1 MTKRAAIIWAISCL
15 VWASCTQQRQ
25 PCLTPKIASLIL
37 ETMHITNDTG
47 TIFVDTALPSGT
59 FIPFTDSS
67 SFRITSLLSS
77 TFTISLSPDAA
88 TCRWAIATDTTSTVF
103 DTLTFHYKTNLQ
115 FLSNACGY
123 ADFYN
128 LDTVQTTHKF
138 IDSVRIINST
148 VNNNVNTK
156 HVQVYIHPDF

>member
-1 MTKRAAIIWAISCL
+1 MIKRIVIVLAICCV

-47 TIFVDTALPSGT
+47 TIFSDTALPAAVFLPLSGGSY
-59 FIPFTDSS
+59 DSLIFPLGS
-67 SFRITSLLSS
+67 V
-77 TFTISLSPDAA
+77 FTISLSPDSNV
-88 TCRWAIATDTTSTVF
+88 CRWVVETDTTSHIF
-103 DTLTFHYKTNLQ
+103 DTLTFRYKANLQ

-123 ADFYN
+123 TDFYT

-138 IDSVRIINST
+138 IDSVHIVNSSVT
-148 VNNNVNTK
+148 NNVNTK
-156 HVQVYIHPDF
+156 HVQVYIHPDI